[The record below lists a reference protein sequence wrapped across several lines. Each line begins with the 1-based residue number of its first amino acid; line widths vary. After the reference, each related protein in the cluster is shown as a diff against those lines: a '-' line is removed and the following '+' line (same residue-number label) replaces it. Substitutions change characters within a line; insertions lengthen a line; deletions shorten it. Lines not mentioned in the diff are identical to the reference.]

1 MGCVHDTGPF
11 SRAVLTLVS
20 ESCAQVLT
28 AGDYFGE
35 EALLKETPRST
46 SVVAG
51 SGAAVTCLILDRVAF
66 EEVVGDLDVRTKHTN
81 GSGLSLLAPRI
92 AQALIVICIAACLFP
107 MLRL

>member
-1 MGCVHDTGPF
+1 MCDTGTF
-11 SRAVLTLVS
+11 HRTVLTLGS

-51 SGAAVTCLILDRVAF
+51 SDAAVTCLILDRVAF
-66 EEVVGDLDVRTKHTN
+66 EEVVGDLDVRTGHIN
-81 GSGLSLLAPRI
+81 RSGSPLLVPRI
-92 AQALIVICIAACLFP
+92 AQALIKLCSAACLFP
-107 MLRL
+107 MPQI